1 MFLILHFSQRIFHTA
16 ITVFHWTTQDYLTS
30 SRRTVP
36 ETSNISAKWTV
47 SIPFKYFLNTTMD
60 DNAQILSHFEDVKY
74 LQYTSRYF
82 FVWINVRHQERGCQ
96 TRKKEGRPLS
106 RGGQIGS
113 QSSEAAPHCPLR
125 TYPQTDW
132 TWSWTAK
139 IVWISYSPLMHNL
152 GLTCQVQT
160 PSGISPSLLKKVS
173 PSWMILRRS
182 TLHLSSW
189 TNEVIIFFQISW
201 FGTDKVVEI

>member
-1 MFLILHFSQRIFHTA
+1 MFLILHFSQRIFHNVPPFQYFIELK
-16 ITVFHWTTQDYLTS
+16 ITWRRREGLFQKQATFPQSGL
-30 SRRTVP
+30 SRFP
-36 ETSNISAKWTV
+36 L
-47 SIPFKYFLNTTMD
+47 KYFLNTTMD

-82 FVWINVRHQERGCQ
+82 FVWINVRHYERGCQ

-125 TYPQTDW
+125 TYPQRDW

-189 TNEVIIFFQISW
+189 TNEVIIFFR
-201 FGTDKVVEI
+201 